1 MGGRTAAPA
10 GRPVLPGPF
19 HTPPHSGG
27 VRVTQAVEDLVVPQV
42 QALLRSSP
50 AYYRIDDDARRDMER
65 NLTKIAAYSAALLH
79 DGFGQAERLGQTP
92 VLRTDPEPGDRR
104 SPWARAAAG
113 NPLDNRAESPFQ
125 SSAVDRVADTTGAV
139 LGAIDF
145 PRFVADLI
153 KGTYNA
159 IVDASIQQME
169 AFGELLANVS
179 KTVDQ
184 FMADNITD
192 NQARDYLAARYPGHI
207 AVDVSGESPVARP
220 REGAADLPQPN
231 LQGDLGV
238 GPDVAIDDRTVEEVL
253 VPAAR
258 RQLASSRH
266 QLLST
271 MVLMGINRI
280 VVTSGRVRAKLDFH
294 IDASDTGRAETASS
308 FDAKHESSATGGLL
322 GFHAGA
328 KTSVAYVQT
337 AKQVASDEL
346 NVNVD
351 LSGELDLRFASQSIP
366 LERFADTGLI
376 AQIQG
381 GTPNPSGNPVA
392 GPSAPAPTTA

>member
-1 MGGRTAAPA
+1 
-10 GRPVLPGPF
+10 VLPGPF

-50 AYYRIDDDARRDMER
+50 AFYRIDDAARRRMER
-65 NLTKIAAYSAALLH
+65 DLTKIAAYSAALLH

-92 VLRTDPEPGDRR
+92 VLRTEPEPERRR
-104 SPWARAAAG
+104 SPWVRAADSPFQVQA
-113 NPLDNRAESPFQ
+113 NSPFQ
-125 SSAVDRVADTTGAV
+125 SRAVDRVADTTGAV

-153 KGTYNA
+153 KGTFNA

-169 AFGELLANVS
+169 AFGELVANVA

-207 AVDVSGESPVARP
+207 AVDTSGESPVARA

-238 GPDVAIDDRTVEEVL
+238 GPDVAIDDRSVEEVL

-308 FDAKHESSATGGLL
+308 FDAKHESSASGGLI

-328 KTSVAYVQT
+328 RTSVAYVQT

-351 LSGELDLRFASQSIP
+351 LSGELDLRFASQTFP
-366 LERFADTGLI
+366 LERFADTGLV
-376 AQIQG
+376 AQIQD
-381 GTPNPSGNPVA
+381 GTPNPAGNPVA
-392 GPSAPAPTTA
+392 APSAPAPAP

>member
-1 MGGRTAAPA
+1 MTAT
-10 GRPVLPGPF
+10 VLPGPF
-19 HTPPHSGG
+19 ATPPHPAG
-27 VRVTQAVEDLVVPQV
+27 VQVTQAVEDLVVPQV

-50 AYYRIDDDARRDMER
+50 AYYRIGDAARRNMER
-65 NLTKIAAYSAALLH
+65 DLTKIAAYSAALLH
-79 DGFGQAERLGQTP
+79 DGFGQAGRIGQTP
-92 VLRTDPEPGDRR
+92 VLRTEPAPRPNRR
-104 SPWARAAAG
+104 SPWARSAA
-113 NPLDNRAESPFQ
+113 DSTFESR
-125 SSAVDRVADTTGAV
+125 AVDRVADVTGDV

-153 KGTYNA
+153 KGTFNA

-169 AFGELLANVS
+169 AFGELVANVA

-207 AVDVSGESPVARP
+207 AVDTSGQSPVARA
-220 REGAADLPQPN
+220 REGAADLPAPN

-238 GPDVAIDDRTVEEVL
+238 GPDVAIDDRSVEETL

-308 FDAKHESSATGGLL
+308 FDAKHESSASGGLI

-328 KTSVAYVQT
+328 RTSVAYIQT
-337 AKQVASDEL
+337 AKQVASDEI

-351 LSGELDLRFASQSIP
+351 LSGELDLRFASQTFP
-366 LERFADTGLI
+366 LERFADTGLV

-381 GTPNPSGNPVA
+381 GTANPAGNPLA
-392 GPSAPAPTTA
+392 APSAPAPTQ

>member
-1 MGGRTAAPA
+1 
-10 GRPVLPGPF
+10 VLPGPF
-19 HTPPHSGG
+19 ATPPHPAG

-50 AYYRIDDDARRDMER
+50 AYYRIDDAARRDMER
-65 NLTKIAAYSAALLH
+65 DLTKIAAYSAALLH

-92 VLRTDPEPGDRR
+92 VLRADPPRRGRRR
-104 SPWARAAAG
+104 SPWARSAADTG
-113 NPLDNRAESPFQ
+113 FESR
-125 SSAVDRVADTTGAV
+125 AVDRVADVTGDV

-153 KGTYNA
+153 KGTFNA
-159 IVDASIQQME
+159 IVDSSIQQME
-169 AFGELLANVS
+169 AFGELVANVA

-207 AVDVSGESPVARP
+207 AVETGGDSPVARA

-238 GPDVAIDDRTVEEVL
+238 GPDVAIDDSSVEEVL

-294 IDASDTGRAETASS
+294 IDASDSGRADTASS
-308 FDAKHESSATGGLL
+308 FDAKHESSASGGLL
-322 GFHAGA
+322 GFRAGA
-328 KTSVAYVQT
+328 RTSVAYVQT
-337 AKQVASDEL
+337 AKQVASDEI

-351 LSGELDLRFASQSIP
+351 LSGELDLRFASQTFP
-366 LERFADTGLI
+366 LERFADTGVV
-376 AQIQG
+376 AQIQA
-381 GTPNPSGNPVA
+381 GTPNPAGNPLA
-392 GPSAPAPTTA
+392 APAAPTPAQ

>member
-1 MGGRTAAPA
+1 MRQTTA
-10 GRPVLPGPF
+10 RPVLPGPF
-19 HTPPHSGG
+19 ATPPHPAGI
-27 VRVTQAVEDLVVPQV
+27 RVTQAVEDLVVPQV

-92 VLRTDPEPGDRR
+92 VLRPDPPPPTRRRR
-104 SPWARAAAG
+104 SPWARSAA
-113 NPLDNRAESPFQ
+113 D
-125 SSAVDRVADTTGAV
+125 SSFDSRAVDRVADVTGDV

-153 KGTYNA
+153 KGTFNA

-169 AFGELLANVS
+169 AFGELLANVA

-192 NQARDYLAARYPGHI
+192 NHARDYLASRYPGHI
-207 AVDVSGESPVARP
+207 AVDVSGEAPVARA
-220 REGAADLPQPN
+220 RDGAAELPQPD

-238 GPDVAIDDRTVEEVL
+238 GSDVTIDDQSVEEVL

-258 RQLASSRH
+258 RQLAASRH

-294 IDASDTGRAETASS
+294 IDASDTGRAETASQ
-308 FDAKHESSATGGLL
+308 FDAKHESSAAGGLL
-322 GFHAGA
+322 GFHANA
-328 KTSVAYVQT
+328 RTSVAYVQT
-337 AKQVASDEL
+337 AKQVASDEI

-351 LSGELDLRFASQSIP
+351 LSGELDLRFASQTIP
-366 LERFADTGLI
+366 LERFADNGLV
-376 AQIQG
+376 AQIQA
-381 GTPNPSGNPVA
+381 GTPNPAGNPVA
-392 GPSAPAPTTA
+392 APAARAPAQ

>member
-1 MGGRTAAPA
+1 MTQTAA
-10 GRPVLPGPF
+10 RPVLPGPF
-19 HTPPHSGG
+19 ATPPHPAG

-50 AYYRIDDDARRDMER
+50 AYYRIDDAARRDMER
-65 NLTKIAAYSAALLH
+65 DLTKIAAYSAALLH

-92 VLRTDPEPGDRR
+92 VLRTEPPAPARTRARRR
-104 SPWARAAAG
+104 SPWARSAA
-113 NPLDNRAESPFQ
+113 DSPFE
-125 SSAVDRVADTTGAV
+125 SSAVDRVADVTGDV

-153 KGTYNA
+153 KGTFNA

-169 AFGELLANVS
+169 AFGELIANVA

-207 AVDVSGESPVARP
+207 AVDTGGESPVARA
-220 REGAADLPQPN
+220 RDGAADLPQPN

-238 GPDVAIDDRTVEEVL
+238 GPDVAIDDSSVEEVL

-294 IDASDTGRAETASS
+294 IDASDSGRAETASQ
-308 FDAKHESSATGGLL
+308 FDAKHESSASGGLI

-328 KTSVAYVQT
+328 RTSVAYVQT
-337 AKQVASDEL
+337 AKQVASDEI

-351 LSGELDLRFASQSIP
+351 LSGELDLRFASQTFP

-376 AQIQG
+376 SQIQG

-392 GPSAPAPTTA
+392 APMAPAPTQ